1 MKRNNIQRGSKTR
14 WYLLFQITLVIT
26 WGPDAVWESPWLPC
40 EHSYAT
46 TVPRQKVLEP
56 SGCSDVAGHLFYSRF
71 WKMHCFVGRKRLPPT
86 WSHPENFVLHKGL
99 DFGQT
104 LSLDFLASEPA
115 DPAHR
120 SFQVVVFKKEEGCCL
135 GISLGFRGQCR
146 ALWGQPDLGEPSFC
160 PAAPGRHQNPR
171 AVHMNETTSGS
182 RRKGDSP

>member
-1 MKRNNIQRGSKTR
+1 MLYGSPRGCHVSTPMPP
-14 WYLLFQITLVIT
+14 LC
-26 WGPDAVWESPWLPC
+26 A
-40 EHSYAT
+40 
-46 TVPRQKVLEP
+46 
-56 SGCSDVAGHLFYSRF
+56 SRR
-71 WKMHCFVGRKRLPPT
+71 C
-86 WSHPENFVLHKGL
+86 WSHQDAAMWLGIYFTAGFGKCTALLDVNASRPHGATQQNFVLHKGL

-146 ALWGQPDLGEPSFC
+146 ALWGQPDLGEPSFY